1 VWFSS
6 KRKRKNENYIIK
18 KLPKLKG
25 GKKML
30 KKNLKSQ
37 KGFTLIEIIAV
48 LVILGIL
55 AAVAVPKYMDMQDE
69 ARKKALQ
76 GALSEGLSTVNMA
89 FGKLMLSTSGSATAA
104 SIIAKANSNKPSSE
118 DFTYTFSA
126 SGSDIKVRV
135 AGKPGTAFADTDA
148 QSKVWSKPN

>member
-1 VWFSS
+1 
-6 KRKRKNENYIIK
+6 
-18 KLPKLKG
+18 
-25 GKKML
+25 ML

-69 ARKKALQ
+69 ARKKAMQ

-89 FGKLMLSTSGSATAA
+89 FGKIMLSNSGTATTTAVA
-104 SIIAKANSNKPSSE
+104 AKATGNPPSSE
-118 DFTYTFSA
+118 DFSYTFTATSTGINVVVGGK
-126 SGSDIKVRV
+126 SGTS
-135 AGKPGTAFADTDA
+135 FADTDN
-148 QSKVWSKPN
+148 QSKVWTKPSN